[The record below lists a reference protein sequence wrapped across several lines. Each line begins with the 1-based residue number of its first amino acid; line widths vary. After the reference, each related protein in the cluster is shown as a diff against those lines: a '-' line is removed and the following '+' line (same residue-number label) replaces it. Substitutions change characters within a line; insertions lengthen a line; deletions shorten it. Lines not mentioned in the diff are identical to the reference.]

1 MKFIIATILT
11 VLLAFIAGLYLPWW
25 GFAIAAFI
33 VGILVHQ
40 KAGRSFLAGF
50 VALFLLW
57 LVLAWWE
64 SSANNN
70 ILAGKI
76 AQLLGI
82 GHNAT
87 LLLVITAFIAALVA
101 GFAAMSGSFLR
112 SRPATK

>member
-11 VLLAFIAGLYLPWW
+11 ILLSFIAGLYLPWW
-25 GFAIAAFI
+25 GFSIAAFI

-40 KAGRSFLAGF
+40 KAGRAFFAGF
-50 VALFLLW
+50 TSLFLLW
-57 LVLAWWE
+57 FVLAWWQ

-76 AQLLGI
+76 SQLLGI
-82 GHNAT
+82 GNNAI
-87 LLLVITAFIAALVA
+87 LLLIITAFIAALVA

-112 SRPATK
+112 SKPVSK